1 MLFLV
6 LAVVDGLHL
15 ALLGLGV
22 PERQQV
28 ALVAA
33 LARQLRQHHI
43 ELHRL
48 HLANS
53 IHHHASGPPGHQRQ
67 EDAAAPEHHQCQYHQ
82 RVHLNLHSPNNIVY

>member
-15 ALLGLGV
+15 ALLSLSV
-22 PERQQV
+22 PQRQQV
-28 ALVAA
+28 ALIAA

-48 HLANS
+48 HLANRVD
-53 IHHHASGPPGHQRQ
+53 HHASGPSGHQGQ
-67 EDAAAPEHHQCQYHQ
+67 EDAVATIQ
-82 RVHLNLHSPNNIVY
+82 REGQD